1 MVLDLLHRLVTS
13 FYTER
18 VNIYTL
24 KNAIEIPFLGTC
36 SNEKCFYTLGVPISR
51 PLYFNLIRFFKNLN
65 YKFFWFETIFIPRKF
80 IFNFLLLDILTFS

>member
-13 FYTER
+13 FYPER

-51 PLYFNLIRFFKNLN
+51 PLQI
-65 YKFFWFETIFIPRKF
+65 
-80 IFNFLLLDILTFS
+80 TF

>member
-13 FYTER
+13 FYSER

-51 PLYFNLIRFFKNLN
+51 PLQISNHFLFLVILLIFK
-65 YKFFWFETIFIPRKF
+65 FHIFAIK
-80 IFNFLLLDILTFS
+80 I